1 MSRSCDRV
9 DWNIELKWKQVQ
21 FCEGLGLATEWIE
34 MYSHRC
40 GQGCLCRL
48 GLATEWIEMDLNETE
63 EQSRWS
69 RSCDR
74 VDWNEN
80 ASGYTEEYYSLG
92 LATEWIE
99 MFHSG
104 LSGVPLPGLGLAT
117 EWIEIHPLDYTDISP
132 DCLGLATEWIE
143 ILIYPLPV
151 YAYNGLGLAT
161 EWIEI
166 MFLKGGLMDAM
177 SRSCDRVDWNNL
189 PIRRDA
195 PEEGSR
201 SCDRVDWNI
210 FSYQKQILNPVS
222 VLRPSG
228 LK

>member
-1 MSRSCDRV
+1 
-9 DWNIELKWKQVQ
+9 
-21 FCEGLGLATEWIE
+21 
-34 MYSHRC
+34 
-40 GQGCLCRL
+40 
-48 GLATEWIEMDLNETE
+48 
-63 EQSRWS
+63 
-69 RSCDR
+69 
-74 VDWNEN
+74 
-80 ASGYTEEYYSLG
+80 
-92 LATEWIE
+92 

-166 MFLKGGLMDAM
+166 RG
-177 SRSCDRVDWNNL
+177 RC
-189 PIRRDA
+189 RRTCWK
-195 PEEGSR
+195 S
-201 SCDRVDWNI
+201 
-210 FSYQKQILNPVS
+210 VS

-228 LK
+228 LKYPAA

>member
-1 MSRSCDRV
+1 
-9 DWNIELKWKQVQ
+9 
-21 FCEGLGLATEWIE
+21 
-34 MYSHRC
+34 
-40 GQGCLCRL
+40 
-48 GLATEWIEMDLNETE
+48 
-63 EQSRWS
+63 
-69 RSCDR
+69 
-74 VDWNEN
+74 
-80 ASGYTEEYYSLG
+80 
-92 LATEWIE
+92 

-161 EWIEI
+161 EWIE
-166 MFLKGGLMDAM
+166 MWQKRLKWM
-177 SRSCDRVDWNNL
+177 RY
-189 PIRRDA
+189 I
-195 PEEGSR
+195 
-201 SCDRVDWNI
+201 
-210 FSYQKQILNPVS
+210 VS